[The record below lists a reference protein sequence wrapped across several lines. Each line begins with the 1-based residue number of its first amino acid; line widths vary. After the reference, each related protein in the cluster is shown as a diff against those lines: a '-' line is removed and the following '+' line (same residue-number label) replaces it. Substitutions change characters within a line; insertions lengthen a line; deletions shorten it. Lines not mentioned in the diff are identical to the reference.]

1 MGFIMRYAAACA
13 ADMSSPGGSW
23 SLREIIRKSAAGDE
37 DMENGRPSYAV
48 LDNLMLRLDGIE
60 LPVSWETA
68 LEEYMKNALKEWG

>member
-1 MGFIMRYAAACA
+1 MCSRYEFARRIMELA
-13 ADMSSPGGSW
+13 GNNT
-23 SLREIIRKSAAGDE
+23 EIAAGDE

>member
-1 MGFIMRYAAACA
+1 MELAGKNTEIAA
-13 ADMSSPGGSW
+13 
-23 SLREIIRKSAAGDE
+23 RDE

-68 LEEYMKNALKEWG
+68 LEEYMKML